1 METTETIREARR
13 LTRPRD
19 GRWLGGVAA
28 GLGAYFDLN
37 PAIYRIAFVALS
49 LAGGTGILL
58 YIAAWLVIPE
68 EGEQDSIAAV
78 ALKRER
84 HRPAARSGSP
94 CSRSSA
100 SSRSASASFWPS
112 PGNVWLAAALAG
124 AALVW
129 WQVGGAHGRR
139 RRCTGGCGAAVP
151 AIRRASLFPLAAGAL
166 LVASGVLALLDIGGV
181 WNVDWRFVLGGMVVA
196 LGAARRR
203 GRRGRPLGRRASI
216 VLGVL
221 VLAALALTAR
231 RPRAALRRRRRP
243 RRASGLDRRA
253 RHDVQARHRRLHVNL
268 ADVPLPAGETH
279 VKATLGIG
287 DLTVH
292 VPRGVDGR
300 GRRARERRPGR
311 DLRA

>member
-84 HRPAARSGSP
+84 HRPGRAVGLALLAFVGIL
-94 CSRSSA
+94 A
-100 SSRSASASFWPS
+100 LGEASFWPD

-129 WQVGGAHGRR
+129 WQVAGRPE
-139 RRCTGGCGAAVP
+139 AAGDAP
-151 AIRRASLFPLAAGAL
+151 ARRASRCLRFAARASSRSRPARCSSPPACSRCSTSA
-166 LVASGVLALLDIGGV
+166 ASGTSTGGSSS
-181 WNVDWRFVLGGMVVA
+181 
-196 LGAARRR
+196 AAW
-203 GRRGRPLGRRASI
+203 
-216 VLGVL
+216 
-221 VLAALALTAR
+221 
-231 RPRAALRRRRRP
+231 
-243 RRASGLDRRA
+243 
-253 RHDVQARHRRLHVNL
+253 
-268 ADVPLPAGETH
+268 
-279 VKATLGIG
+279 
-287 DLTVH
+287 
-292 VPRGVDGR
+292 
-300 GRRARERRPGR
+300 
-311 DLRA
+311 